1 MYKQKQLKLSTEQS
15 CNSRVGES
23 LGIGFRKNINVM
35 FATVSEYCAV
45 ISDAKNFW
53 TVKKKIVLFVSLL
66 NS

>member
-45 ISDAKNFW
+45 ISDAKNF
-53 TVKKKIVLFVSLL
+53 
-66 NS
+66 